1 MLMKLPK
8 NSQVMKN
15 ARNLFKAAK
24 GLQVEV
30 PENKA
35 FVITEMVDSTVV
47 YKMDA
52 NGCEYLGF
60 SVKSLYFYLG
70 MLNEEHPIIIN
81 TIWCLRSWIEQ
92 TSDFKKENLE
102 FFQFDGT
109 GNLYGKLIIQD
120 KSIGQMLLNNV

>member
-8 NSQVMKN
+8 NSQVMEN
-15 ARNLFKAAK
+15 ARNLFKEAK

-30 PENKA
+30 PKNKA
-35 FVITEMVDSTVV
+35 FVITEMVDSTLV

-52 NGCEYLGF
+52 NDCEYLGF

-70 MLNEEHPIIIN
+70 ILNEKHPIIIN

-92 TSDFKKENLE
+92 TSYFKKENLE

>member
-35 FVITEMVDSTVV
+35 FVITEMVDSTIV

>member
-35 FVITEMVDSTVV
+35 FVITEMVDSTVA

>member
-30 PENKA
+30 QENKA

-120 KSIGQMLLNNV
+120 KSIRQMLLNNV

>member
-35 FVITEMVDSTVV
+35 FVITEMVDSTIV

-120 KSIGQMLLNNV
+120 TSIGQMLLNNV

>member
-1 MLMKLPK
+1 
-8 NSQVMKN
+8 MKN

>member
-30 PENKA
+30 SENKA

-47 YKMDA
+47 YKMNA

>member
-15 ARNLFKAAK
+15 ARNLFKVAK

-35 FVITEMVDSTVV
+35 FVITEMVDSTIV

-70 MLNEEHPIIIN
+70 ILNGEHPIIIN

>member
-109 GNLYGKLIIQD
+109 GNLYSKLIIQD

>member
-35 FVITEMVDSTVV
+35 FVITEMVDSTIV

-70 MLNEEHPIIIN
+70 MLNEEHPIIIK

>member
-1 MLMKLPK
+1 MLMKFPK

>member
-35 FVITEMVDSTVV
+35 FVITEMVDSTIV

-70 MLNEEHPIIIN
+70 ILNEEHPIIIN

>member
-30 PENKA
+30 PENKT

>member
-102 FFQFDGT
+102 FHQFDGT

>member
-70 MLNEEHPIIIN
+70 MLKEEHPIIIN

-120 KSIGQMLLNNV
+120 KSIGQILLNNV

>member
-70 MLNEEHPIIIN
+70 MLNEGHPIIIN

>member
-1 MLMKLPK
+1 
-8 NSQVMKN
+8 MKN

-70 MLNEEHPIIIN
+70 ILKTSNKPMKNEEN
-81 TIWCLRSWIEQ
+81 TCKISSFE
-92 TSDFKKENLE
+92 
-102 FFQFDGT
+102 
-109 GNLYGKLIIQD
+109 LI
-120 KSIGQMLLNNV
+120 

>member
-15 ARNLFKAAK
+15 ARNLFKTAK

>member
-35 FVITEMVDSTVV
+35 FVITEMVDSTLV

-52 NGCEYLGF
+52 NDCEYLGF

-81 TIWCLRSWIEQ
+81 TILCLRSWIEK

>member
-15 ARNLFKAAK
+15 VRNLFKAAK

-70 MLNEEHPIIIN
+70 ILKTSHKPMKNEEKHLQNFII
-81 TIWCLRSWIEQ
+81 
-92 TSDFKKENLE
+92 
-102 FFQFDGT
+102 
-109 GNLYGKLIIQD
+109 
-120 KSIGQMLLNNV
+120 

>member
-102 FFQFDGT
+102 FFQSDGT

>member
-70 MLNEEHPIIIN
+70 MFNEEHPIIIN

>member
-1 MLMKLPK
+1 MLMKLPN

>member
-60 SVKSLYFYLG
+60 SIKSLYFYLG

>member
-120 KSIGQMLLNNV
+120 KSIGQILLNNV

>member
-1 MLMKLPK
+1 MKLPK

-35 FVITEMVDSTVV
+35 FVITEMVDSTLV

-52 NGCEYLGF
+52 NDCEYLGF

-70 MLNEEHPIIIN
+70 MLNGEHPIIIN

>member
-1 MLMKLPK
+1 MKLPK

>member
-1 MLMKLPK
+1 MKLPK

-35 FVITEMVDSTVV
+35 FVITEMVDSTIV

-70 MLNEEHPIIIN
+70 ILNGEHPIIIN

>member
-1 MLMKLPK
+1 MKLPK

-24 GLQVEV
+24 GLQVEG

-92 TSDFKKENLE
+92 TSDFKKEDLE
-102 FFQFDGT
+102 CFQFDDVGDL
-109 GNLYGKLIIQD
+109 NGKLVIQNKTIGRII
-120 KSIGQMLLNNV
+120 LNNI

>member
-35 FVITEMVDSTVV
+35 FVITEMVDSTIV

-92 TSDFKKENLE
+92 TSDFNKENLE

>member
-30 PENKA
+30 PENKT
-35 FVITEMVDSTVV
+35 FVITEMVDSTIV

>member
-102 FFQFDGT
+102 FFQCDGT